1 MEFATRLR
9 TVLGGEGDGDDQN
22 VSSSS
27 IQLSL
32 LQWNEEIELFL
43 MSGASSSLS
52 TSETQETKI
61 EEVKEAIQEIS
72 SKLYASIVT
81 AIHAV
86 SDVNEANATAL
97 SEQLA
102 EEATRS
108 AIGHCQQDRS
118 DIADM
123 EKLSSAIRTV
133 KNFLRWYIQ
142 VFSETEGVVYP
153 SPVRRLQSHPM
164 LELYILLL
172 ERYCANI
179 HAGVHNELGRTLS
192 LVIFYA
198 TYSPFVGDQHMQESL
213 RHLVETLRFLELVLR
228 ILIRPCSAALALSL
242 VRNVHN
248 ILVSFQGGAKV
259 VATTTIHWDSSL
271 ATEGQIAPWA
281 PNNEATEAIGVTF
294 KSLLTDIAL
303 WALRCDPPFPGDDEE
318 DKRSEL
324 VTEILSSFYALRL
337 GSELRQIPNNRE
349 GTRIAKLVLELLHI
363 SSNKSDIQKREKRAY
378 RCQLLAVSLLMDA
391 HPSFVDYLAS
401 NDAILPLLE
410 IMEIQVTSAVEE
422 TRVDQSTTAELVP
435 ILVVV
440 HKVAMGSET
449 ARRSVKDRI
458 FPPENETYF
467 LDKIRQQKAASSGQ
481 RNMGPLDAPRG
492 TLRWKMCRLMTW
504 TEAHVK
510 RCTNELMWT
519 ICSSDATEFVYRTG
533 LGNAMPMLN
542 LKGYVD
548 IPGQSL
554 S

>member
-9 TVLGGEGDGDDQN
+9 TVLGGDDEKEST
-22 VSSSS
+22 SSM
-27 IQLSL
+27 QVSL
-32 LQWNEEIELFL
+32 LRWNEEIELFL

-61 EEVKEAIQEIS
+61 EEVKEAIQEIA
-72 SKLYASIVT
+72 SKLHASIVT
-81 AIHAV
+81 AIHTN
-86 SDVNEANATAL
+86 SDANEANATAI
-97 SEQLA
+97 SEQRA

-108 AIGHCQQDRS
+108 ATTHCQRDRS

-123 EKLSSAIRTV
+123 EKLSSAVRTV
-133 KNFLRWYIQ
+133 KNLLRWYIQ

-164 LELYILLL
+164 LELYVLLL

-179 HAGVHNELGRTLS
+179 HSDVHNELGRTLS
-192 LVIFYA
+192 LVLFYA

-248 ILVSFQGGAKV
+248 ILVSFQGGARA
-259 VATTTIHWDSSL
+259 VATTTIDWESSFT
-271 ATEGQIAPWA
+271 TEGQIAPWA
-281 PNNEATEAIGVTF
+281 MNTEPTGAVGVTF
-294 KSLLTDIAL
+294 KSLLPDLAI
-303 WALRCDPPFPGDDEE
+303 WALRSDPPFPGDDEE
-318 DKRSEL
+318 DKRYEL
-324 VTEILSSFYALRL
+324 VTEILSSFYALRV
-337 GSELRQIPNNRE
+337 GSELRQIPKN
-349 GTRIAKLVLELLHI
+349 GDSTKIAKLVLELLHI
-363 SSNKSDIQKREKRAY
+363 SSSKSDFQKSDKRAY
-378 RCQLLAVSLLMDA
+378 RCQLLVVSLLMDA

-401 NDAILPLLE
+401 NDAVPPLLE
-410 IMEIQVTSAVEE
+410 ILEIQVTTAVEE

-435 ILVVV
+435 ILVVL

-449 ARRSVKDRI
+449 ARRSVKNRI
-458 FPPENETYF
+458 FPPEAETHF
-467 LDKIRQQKAASSGQ
+467 LDKIQQQKGAASGQ

-510 RCTNELMWT
+510 RCTNELMWI